1 MDYGPT
7 KREIDRYIEDD
18 TKDPG
23 QKEGTMD
30 DHQIECAQCGD
41 WKDADGYNDIL
52 APDGMMWTVC
62 GDCAEMVRSEGISR
76 EGVDDFARALAE

>member
-18 TKDPG
+18 MKDPG
-23 QKEGTMD
+23 QQD
-30 DHQIECAQCGD
+30 SHQIECAQCGD
-41 WKDADGYNDIL
+41 WKDADEYDDIL

-62 GDCAEMVRSEGISR
+62 GDCAEQVANEGISR
-76 EGVDDFARALAE
+76 EGADDFTRALAE